1 MEPARAD
8 ERITI
13 SQKTGYIQI
22 KKRSASVDQHPIGAA
37 LAPAAPVKEIR
48 PPVPLAVPAPAVVA
62 AVPIGGTVPVLIG
75 PNGRRLSQ
83 NGANDQ
89 RRTSTPPRKILPKSD
104 APEKGAVAAAAQVAA
119 TAAVSSHL
127 PLGVMGASRLSQ
139 PVSMKPNAGSPQ
151 VLGLVESFLILLLTD
166 DFILYGLIANLLI
179 IQRITKLLLSNSRR
193 R

>member
-1 MEPARAD
+1 METATAD

-22 KKRSASVDQHPIGAA
+22 KKRSASVDQHPMIGGGGAA
-37 LAPAAPVKEIR
+37 VLAPVKEIK
-48 PPVPLAVPAPAVVA
+48 PPVPLPVPASVVA
-62 AVPIGGTVPVLIG
+62 AVPIASGGIVTGNPVLIG

-104 APEKGAVAAAAQVAA
+104 APDGVKGPGVQVA

-139 PVSMKPNAGSPQ
+139 PVSMKSNAGTGSPHQ
-151 VLGLVESFLILLLTD
+151 PLIQGWAD
-166 DFILYGLIANLLI
+166 NFAIFVI
-179 IQRITKLLLSNSRR
+179 IPFYF
-193 R
+193 

>member
-104 APEKGAVAAAAQVAA
+104 APEKGSVAAAQVATA
-119 TAAVSSHL
+119 TVVSSHL

-151 VLGLVESFLILLLTD
+151 VLGLAESFLIFLLTD
-166 DFILYGLIANLLI
+166 DFILYGLIAHLLI

>member
-151 VLGLVESFLILLLTD
+151 VLMELAESFLIFLLTD
-166 DFILYGLIANLLI
+166 DFILYGLIAHLLI
-179 IQRITKLLLSNSRR
+179 K
-193 R
+193 

>member
-151 VLGLVESFLILLLTD
+151 VLMELAESFAIFVLTD
-166 DFILYGLIANLLI
+166 DFILYGLIAH
-179 IQRITKLLLSNSRR
+179 LSSNAS
-193 R
+193 

>member
-104 APEKGAVAAAAQVAA
+104 APEKGAVAAAQVTAA
-119 TAAVSSHL
+119 AAVSSHL

-151 VLGLVESFLILLLTD
+151 VLGLAESFLIFLLTD
-166 DFILYGLIANLLI
+166 DFILYGLIAHLLI

>member
-1 MEPARAD
+1 MESVTAD

-22 KKRSASVDQHPIGAA
+22 KKRSASVDQHSMGGAV
-37 LAPAAPVKEIR
+37 LAQAPVLKEIK
-48 PPVPLAVPAPAVVA
+48 PPVPMPVPAAAVVA

-83 NGANDQ
+83 NGTNEQ

-104 APEKGAVAAAAQVAA
+104 APDGGVKPMA

-139 PVSMKPNAGSPQ
+139 PVSIKPNAGSPQ
-151 VLGLVESFLILLLTD
+151 IQGWAFVFAIVVPMLFDDVILD
-166 DFILYGLIANLLI
+166 
-179 IQRITKLLLSNSRR
+179 
-193 R
+193 

>member
-104 APEKGAVAAAAQVAA
+104 APEKGSVAAAAQVACI
-119 TAAVSSHL
+119 VP
-127 PLGVMGASRLSQ
+127 PLCAHAFAFLLH
-139 PVSMKPNAGSPQ
+139 A
-151 VLGLVESFLILLLTD
+151 SFLDLRHVGMKDSLFQERCPIDSDTS
-166 DFILYGLIANLLI
+166 F
-179 IQRITKLLLSNSRR
+179 
-193 R
+193 